1 MSSAAP
7 QAGQNDEHARTPV
20 ATWRGTVPRD
30 RRKTHAVYP
39 SGTTSMPKMVER
51 DFSYGLAHE
60 ITRRYW
66 MTLSADDVRGLCRHG
81 IEQKRPGDD
90 FPAQ

>member
-1 MSSAAP
+1 MTRNRAEDP
-7 QAGQNDEHARTPV
+7 MLIYFT
-20 ATWRGTVPRD
+20 
-30 RRKTHAVYP
+30 

-66 MTLSADDVRGLCRHG
+66 MTLSADDVHWTLTDTG
-81 IEQKRPGDD
+81 
-90 FPAQ
+90 